1 MKLSILTAL
10 AAAIA
15 LPIAAQAATPS
26 VESRTPP
33 AGASASTKAIDK
45 ATTPRESA
53 RIAKAQNKDLRCATT
68 KEKQPRQKKSTAT

>member
-1 MKLSILTAL
+1 MKLSVLTAL
-10 AAAIA
+10 RVTIA
-15 LPIAAQAATPS
+15 LPAAAQTATLS

-33 AGASASTKAIDK
+33 VSASASPKTADK

-53 RIAKAQNKDLRCATT
+53 RVAKAQNKDMRCAS